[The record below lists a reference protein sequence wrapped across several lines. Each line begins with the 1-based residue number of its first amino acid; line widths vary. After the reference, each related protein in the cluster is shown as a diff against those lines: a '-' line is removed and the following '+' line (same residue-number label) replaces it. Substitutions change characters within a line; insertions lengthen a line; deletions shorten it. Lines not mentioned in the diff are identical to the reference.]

1 MYCIIKLYDLNT
13 ECYKILIIYH
23 RHDEY
28 FSFSLK
34 ILYHTVPLLLH
45 IFQIIVYSVSFSQ
58 SVFKSVNIM
67 TVLAKQVG
75 IETR

>member
-1 MYCIIKLYDLNT
+1 MKIESRWGNIYSLFYLTIGVENT
-13 ECYKILIIYH
+13 
-23 RHDEY
+23 
-28 FSFSLK
+28 
-34 ILYHTVPLLLH
+34 LH